1 MTFGI
6 VVGQVFKGLYGVH
19 AIAAKQVF
27 STDKSAEDFE
37 REAATL
43 AKLSHPFIMQ
53 LFGISRGKLGA
64 TRVVVIGWDQK
75 RDKGGGWDGIS
86 SCSQVKLDMTHASV
100 ERRSVHDSRVLRRR

>member
-1 MTFGI
+1 M
-6 VVGQVFKGLYGVH
+6 H

-64 TRVVVIGWDQK
+64 TKVVVFGRDQK
-75 RDKGGGWDGIS
+75 KGKGRSWNAVS
-86 SCSQVKLDMTHASV
+86 SCYQIKLGMTHACV
-100 ERRSVHDSRVLRRR
+100 ERRPIHDPRVLRWRRPAQVLPHRRVH